1 MLHTLRKLAREIHR
15 RSVWQVLGGYL
26 LLWFVAYQLVA
37 FLTVAIGLPLWT
49 PGMAFV
55 LLGIGLPIVLA
66 TAVAQGGV
74 PGLRM
79 VDEVD
84 PNLLAGRTPE
94 EVHVI
99 PEEHPLY
106 HSGLF
111 TWRNAVLGGVMAA
124 ALLVTSVVA
133 YLTMWAFGIG
143 PVGSLAAQGLLE
155 EGDIVAVADFT
166 APEGGAGL
174 GARVGTLMEAEL
186 ARSEFVT
193 VRRLG
198 DASAP
203 EGGAT
208 GYGAGADPV
217 ETAALIVDGE
227 IRRLEVG
234 GFRIESRIRLPD
246 GTIIGGF
253 GRTVAELED
262 VGEAVERLSFQI
274 RERFGE
280 SLRAIHEDEATDPD

>member
-26 LLWFVAYQLVA
+26 LLWFVAYQLVEV
-37 FLTVAIGLPLWT
+37 LTVAIGLPLWT

-79 VDEVD
+79 VDEED
-84 PNLLAGRTPE
+84 PNLLPGRTPE
-94 EVHVI
+94 EVHVV

-106 HSGLF
+106 RSGLF

-155 EGDIVAVADFT
+155 EGDIVAVADF
-166 APEGGAGL
+166 AGPVADAGL
-174 GARVGTLMEAEL
+174 GARVGDLMEAEL
-186 ARSEFVT
+186 ARSDFVV
-193 VRRLG
+193 VRRIG
-198 DASAP
+198 DAAAP
-203 EGGAT
+203 GGGA
-208 GYGAGADPV
+208 GDGGEADPV

-246 GTIIGGF
+246 GTVIGGF
-253 GRTVAELED
+253 GRTVPELEGL
-262 VGEAVERLSFQI
+262 GEAVERLSFQI

-280 SLRAIHEDEATDPD
+280 PLRAIHEDEATDPD